1 MHCLII
7 HKITL
12 KPLHAKF
19 TSNKLFL
26 QVHAKAFIIIMLLE
40 LGNMTHI
47 HTHKRRTWQTDRQ
60 YVQKRGKKQYKM
72 YNKHNK
78 LLKMQTDT
86 HIEVVPPYHCYDC
99 SRHTGRTFYNLLRIT
114 VSNDGKPYASNIS
127 VTL

>member
-1 MHCLII
+1 
-7 HKITL
+7 
-12 KPLHAKF
+12 
-19 TSNKLFL
+19 L

-47 HTHKRRTWQTDRQ
+47 HIHKRRTWQTDRQ
-60 YVQKRGKKQYKM
+60 YMQKKRKKS
-72 YNKHNK
+72 NTRCTIKHNQ